1 MAHSCYR
8 SVGHRSPKGTQMI
21 QVVTHSKSTQERL
34 RVAFRACPDD
44 FELMEQAISDGLVSI
59 YLIQGDNYDLAVAG
73 EVFGNSYFVWAVQG
87 TGAVK
92 ATRELAAYVKSS
104 GLKAITT
111 KTYFPLVARLLK
123 RLGKVSSIERDRHQ
137 LLRWEV

>member
-1 MAHSCYR
+1 MAYSCDCGVSY
-8 SVGHRSPKGTQMI
+8 RSPKGTQMI

-34 RVAFRACPDD
+34 LSAFRACPDD
-44 FELMEQAISDGLVSI
+44 FKLMEKAISDGLVSI
-59 YLIQGDNYDLAVAG
+59 YLLKGDDYDLAVAG
-73 EVFGNSYFVWAVQG
+73 EVVGSDYFVWAVQG

-92 ATRELAAYVKSS
+92 ATRELAVYVNSS
-104 GLKAITT
+104 GLKVITT

-123 RLGKVSSIERDRHQ
+123 RLGKVSSTEIGDHQ

>member
-1 MAHSCYR
+1 
-8 SVGHRSPKGTQMI
+8 MI

-34 RVAFRACPDD
+34 RGAFRACPDD

-59 YLIQGDNYDLAVAG
+59 YLIKGNDYDLAVAG
-73 EVFGNSYFVWAVQG
+73 EVIGSNYFVWAVQG

-123 RLGKVSSIERDRHQ
+123 RLGKVSSIERDSHQ